1 MRKKFKDTKI
11 GIFLKEKAPAI
22 LDKVGDFLPDK
33 GGLGIIKNII
43 SKDDTLSET
52 DKDEALELI
61 KLEYENDKEI
71 TERWKSDMGSDSWL
85 SKNSRPIVLLSLVGM
100 LFLFMGLDSFEIKFD
115 IKESW
120 ISLYE
125 TILVTVIIAYF
136 GSRGVEKF
144 QSMRVKK

>member
-52 DKDEALELI
+52 DKAEALELI